1 MAKRS
6 AKMQQASPRW
16 VEDMTPPEKNAWS
29 VPVSW
34 LLAQALK
41 HLMADEEKMAFMYK
55 DGKLF
60 VLGFLPEETTTAASR
75 GTAKRSVRGAS
86 RKKAWADEFPP
97 WP

>member
-6 AKMQQASPRW
+6 MKTLPASPRW
-16 VEDMTPPEKNAWS
+16 VEDITPPEKNAWA
-29 VPVSW
+29 VPVNW

-41 HLMADEEKMAFMYK
+41 HLMADEEKMVFVCK

-60 VLGFLPEETTTAASR
+60 IHGFLPDDEIIETPR
-75 GTAKRSVRGAS
+75 GAAKRSVRATAP
-86 RKKAWADEFPP
+86 KKAWADEFPP

>member
-6 AKMQQASPRW
+6 TKTLLASPRW
-16 VEDMTPPEKNAWS
+16 VEEITPSEKNAWA
-29 VPVSW
+29 VPVNW

-41 HLMADEEKMAFMYK
+41 HLMADEEKMAFVCK

-60 VLGFLPEETTTAASR
+60 IQGFLPDDEMIEPGGAMKRGIRAA
-75 GTAKRSVRGAS
+75 T

>member
-6 AKMQQASPRW
+6 TKTLQASPRW
-16 VEDMTPPEKNAWS
+16 VEDITPPEKSAWS

-41 HLMADEEKMAFMYK
+41 HLLADEDKMVFVCK

-60 VLGFLPEETTTAASR
+60 VQGFLPEDETIETPR
-75 GTAKRSVRGAS
+75 GAAKRGA
-86 RKKAWADEFPP
+86 RAAAPRKAWADEFPP

>member
-6 AKMQQASPRW
+6 TKAQPAAPSWSR
-16 VEDMTPPEKNAWS
+16 DFTPPEKNAWA

-41 HLMADEEKMAFMYK
+41 HLIEDEEKMVFVCK

-60 VLGFLPEETTTAASR
+60 IQGFLPDDKIIETPR
-75 GTAKRSVRGAS
+75 GAAKRGVRAAA
-86 RKKAWADEFPP
+86 RQKAWADEFPP

>member
-16 VEDMTPPEKNAWS
+16 VEEMTPPEKNAWS

-41 HLMADEEKMAFMYK
+41 HLMADEEEMVFACK

-60 VLGFLPEETTTAASR
+60 VHGFLPEAVTHETPRAA
-75 GTAKRSVRGAS
+75 GKRSVRAAS
-86 RKKAWADEFPP
+86 PRKAWADEFPP